1 MPDITLTPRPDAG
14 NPFDVAAIR
23 AQFPGLRGTAHG
35 KPFVYLDSAATAQ
48 KPLAVIERMDRF
60 LRDEYGTV
68 HRGLYERSVRST
80 GLYEDARKTVARFL
94 GAASEKEIV
103 FTMGCT
109 DAINLVAWS
118 WGRSHLKGG
127 DRVLITAM
135 EHHANIVPWQITAE
149 LTGAELVVCPVL
161 DDGSLDL
168 EAFDRLCDGRVKL
181 VSLIHVAN
189 ALGTINPVKEL
200 ARKAHAVG
208 AKVLVDA
215 AQSTPHLG
223 VDVADLDCDF
233 LVFAGHKLYGPTGIG
248 VLWAKLAVLD
258 AMPPWR
264 GGGEMIERVT
274 FERTTFAAPP
284 ARFEAGTP
292 PIVEAIG
299 LAAACDWLSALGMD
313 RVRAAE
319 RELYTYAEQSIAGI
333 PGLRRIGT
341 ARDRCTVLSFVM
353 REAHASDISSILD
366 MEGIAIRA
374 GHHCAQPVMARFG
387 VPATARASLGV
398 YTTRDDIDRLAA
410 GLRKVAEIFGI
421 A

>member
-1 MPDITLTPRPDAG
+1 MALDPH
-14 NPFDVAAIR
+14 AIR
-23 AQFPGLRGTAHG
+23 AQFPGLQGTAHG
-35 KPFVYLDSAATAQ
+35 KPFVYLDSAATTQ

-60 LRDEYGTV
+60 LRSEYGTV

-80 GLYEDARKTVARFL
+80 QLYEEARHTVARFV
-94 GAASEKEIV
+94 GARSEREIV

-118 WGRSHLKGG
+118 WGRRNLRRG
-127 DRVLITAM
+127 DRVLITGM

-149 LTGAELVVCPVL
+149 VTGAELVACPL
-161 DDGSLDL
+161 TPEGALDL
-168 EAFDRLCDGRVKL
+168 EAFDQLLDTRVKL
-181 VSLIHVAN
+181 VGVVHIANSL
-189 ALGTINPVKEL
+189 GSINPVKEL

-208 AKVLVDA
+208 ARILVDA
-215 AQSTPHLG
+215 AQSAPHLPL
-223 VDVADLDCDF
+223 DVRDLDCDF
-233 LVFAGHKLYGPTGIG
+233 LAFSSHKVYGPTGIG
-248 VLWAKLAVLD
+248 ALYAKLELLE

-264 GGGEMIERVT
+264 GGGEMIETVT
-274 FERTTFAAPP
+274 FEKTTYAPPP

-299 LAAACDWLSALGMD
+299 FAEACAWLSSLGMAE
-313 RVRAAE
+313 VAAAE
-319 RELYTYAEQSIAGI
+319 RQLFAYAEARLAEI

-341 ARDRCTVLSFVM
+341 APERSTVLGFVM
-353 REAHASDISSILD
+353 PGAHAADISSILD

-374 GHHCAQPVMARFG
+374 GHHCAQPVMRCFN

-398 YTTRDDIDRLAA
+398 YSTREDIDRLAD
-410 GLRKVAEIFGI
+410 GLRTVARLF